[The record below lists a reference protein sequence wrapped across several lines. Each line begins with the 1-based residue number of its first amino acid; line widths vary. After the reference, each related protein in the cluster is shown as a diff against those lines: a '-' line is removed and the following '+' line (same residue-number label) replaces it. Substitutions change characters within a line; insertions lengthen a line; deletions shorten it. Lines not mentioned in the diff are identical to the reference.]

1 MGVET
6 LALGRARTENGAG
19 SLRKL
24 YFFYGTLGHPPL
36 LAAVLGR
43 SPELAPARVE
53 GHEIRHACDDA
64 GTELGYPLLV
74 PGPAGVAG
82 VLAEVSAAEEEVLDW
97 YEIGYR
103 KEVLTVTDAAGQAVA
118 ALAYLPEDRRWTPG
132 RLWRLE
138 DWAAE
143 KGDLATL
150 AVAEVMALR
159 GQVSAE
165 AAIARYPMIRVR
177 AASRLRAA
185 LPRPASLRRTAAEGD
200 VVIERLTTPYA
211 KFFAVEDYR
220 LRHRRFD
227 GGMSAVL
234 DRAAFVSGDATV
246 VLPYDPRR
254 DTVLLVE
261 QFRPGPLARGDANPW
276 SLETVAGRVDAGETP
291 EDAARREAEEE
302 AGVTLGRLIAAP
314 AHYPSPGAKSEYLYC
329 YIGLCDLPETGPGL
343 GGLEAEGED
352 IRSHRIPFAQMMDLI
367 DSGEIENGPLI
378 VIALWLARLREE
390 LRKTALGA

>member
-1 MGVET
+1 M
-6 LALGRARTENGAG
+6 
-19 SLRKL
+19 SKL

-36 LAAVLGR
+36 VAAVLGR
-43 SPELAPARVE
+43 SPDLHPARAAGYEV
-53 GHEIRHACDDA
+53 RHACDAA
-64 GTELGYPLLV
+64 GAELGYPLLV
-74 PGPAGVAG
+74 PGPAGVEG
-82 VLAEVSAAEEEVLDW
+82 FLAKVTEAEEEVLDW

-103 KEVLTVTDAAGQAVA
+103 KDVLTVTDAEGKTVA

-132 RLWRLE
+132 RLWALAE
-138 DWAAE
+138 WAAE

-150 AVAEVMALR
+150 AVAEVVALR
-159 GQVSAE
+159 GQVSSE

-185 LPRPASLRRTAAEGD
+185 LPRPATLRRATVDGD
-200 VVIERLTTPYA
+200 VQVESLTTPYA

-220 LRHRRFD
+220 LRHRRFN
-227 GGMSAVL
+227 GGMTGPL
-234 DRAAFVSGDATV
+234 DRAAFISGDATV
-246 VLPYDPRR
+246 VLPYDPVR

-261 QFRPGPLARGDANPW
+261 QFRPGPFARGDANPW
-276 SLETVAGRVDAGETP
+276 SLEAVAGRVDAGETP

-302 AGVTLGRLIAAP
+302 AGVALGHLIAAP

-329 YIGLCDLPETGPGL
+329 YIGVCDLPETGPGL

-352 IRSHRIPFAQMMDLI
+352 IRSHRIPFAQMMALI

-378 VIALWLARLREE
+378 ILALWLARLREE

>member
-1 MGVET
+1 M
-6 LALGRARTENGAG
+6 
-19 SLRKL
+19 SLSKV

-43 SPELAPARVE
+43 LPALHPARAAGYEV
-53 GHEIRHACDDA
+53 RHACDAA

-74 PGPAGVAG
+74 PGPAGVEG
-82 VLAEVSAAEEEVLDW
+82 VLADVTPAEEEVLDW

-103 KEVLTVTDAAGQAVA
+103 KEVLTVTDAAGQPVA

-132 RLWRLE
+132 RLWRLD
-138 DWAAE
+138 DWAAQ

-185 LPRPASLRRTAAEGD
+185 QPRPASLRRTPAAGD
-200 VVIERLTTPYA
+200 VVIESLTTPYA
-211 KFFAVEDYR
+211 KFFAIEDYR

-227 GGMSAVL
+227 GGMSAAL
-234 DRAAFVSGDATV
+234 ERAAFVSGDATV
-246 VLPYDPRR
+246 VLPYDPLR

-261 QFRPGPLARGDANPW
+261 QFRTGPLARGDANPW
-276 SLETVAGRVDAGETP
+276 ALETVAGRVDAGETP
-291 EDAARREAEEE
+291 EEAARREAQEE
-302 AGVTLGRLIAAP
+302 AGVRLDRLIPAP
-314 AHYPSPGAKSEYLYC
+314 SHYPSPGAKSEYIHC
-329 YIGLCDLPETGPGL
+329 FIGLCDLPETGPGL
-343 GGLEAEGED
+343 GGLEEEGED
-352 IRSHRIPFAQMMDLI
+352 IRSHRLPFARMMDLI
-367 DSGEIENGPLI
+367 DSGEIETGPLI

>member
-6 LALGRARTENGAG
+6 LAIGHAPTANGAI
-19 SLRKL
+19 SLHKL

-36 LAAVLGR
+36 LSAVLGR
-43 SPELAPARVE
+43 SPDLIPARASGYEV
-53 GHEIRHACDDA
+53 RHACDAA
-64 GTELGYPLLV
+64 GMELGYPLLV
-74 PGPAGVAG
+74 PGPVGVEG
-82 VLAEVSAAEEEVLDW
+82 VLAEVTAAEEEVLDW

-103 KEVLTVTDAAGQAVA
+103 KAVIAVLDAAGTPLE

-132 RLWRLE
+132 RLWALA

-159 GQVSAE
+159 GQVPSE
-165 AAIARYPMIRVR
+165 VAIARYPMIRVR

-185 LPRPASLRRTAAEGD
+185 LPRPATLRRSAAAGDLEIDSLR
-200 VVIERLTTPYA
+200 TPYA
-211 KFFAVEDYR
+211 KFFAVEDYQ

-227 GGMSAVL
+227 GTMSQTL
-234 DRAAFVSGDATV
+234 DRAAFISGDAAV
-246 VLPYDPRR
+246 VLPYDPVR

-261 QFRPGPLARGDANPW
+261 QFRTGPFARGDANPW
-276 SLETVAGRVDAGETP
+276 SLEAVAGRVDAGETP

-329 YIGLCDLPETGPGL
+329 FIGLCDLPETGPGL
-343 GGLEAEGED
+343 GGLAAEHED
-352 IRSHRIPFAQMMDLI
+352 IRSHRIGFTQMMALI
-367 DSGEIENGPLI
+367 DSGEIETGPLV
-378 VIALWLARLREE
+378 VIALWLARLRED

>member
-1 MGVET
+1 M
-6 LALGRARTENGAG
+6 
-19 SLRKL
+19 SLSKL

-43 SPELAPARVE
+43 SPDLRPARATGYEV
-53 GHEIRHACDDA
+53 RHACDPA
-64 GTELGYPLLV
+64 GAELGYPLLV
-74 PGPAGVAG
+74 PGPEGVEG
-82 VLAEVSAAEEEVLDW
+82 FLAEVTAAEEEVLDW

-103 KEVLTVTDAAGQAVA
+103 KAVVSVVDANGTALE

-132 RLWRLE
+132 RLWALAE
-138 DWAAE
+138 WAAE

-159 GQVSAE
+159 GQVSSE

-177 AASRLRAA
+177 AASRLRASRT
-185 LPRPASLRRTAAEGD
+185 RPATLRRSTVEGD
-200 VVIERLTTPYA
+200 VQVESLTTPYA

-220 LRHRRFD
+220 LRHRRFN
-227 GGMSAVL
+227 GGMSASL
-234 DRAAFVSGDATV
+234 DRAAFISGDATV
-246 VLPYDPRR
+246 VLPYDPVR

-261 QFRPGPLARGDANPW
+261 QFRPGPFARGDANPW

-291 EDAARREAEEE
+291 EEAARREAEEE
-302 AGVTLGRLIAAP
+302 AGVTLVRLIAAP

-329 YIGLCDLPETGPGL
+329 YIGLCDLPETGAGL

-352 IRSHRIPFAQMMDLI
+352 IRSHRIPFAQMMALI

-390 LRKTALGA
+390 LRKSALGT

>member
-1 MGVET
+1 M
-6 LALGRARTENGAG
+6 
-19 SLRKL
+19 RKL
-24 YFFYGTLGHPPL
+24 YFFYGTLGHQPL

-43 SPELAPARVE
+43 SPDLHPARATGYEV
-53 GHEIRHACDDA
+53 RHACDPA
-64 GTELGYPLLV
+64 GAELGYPLLV
-74 PGPAGVAG
+74 PGPVGAEGF
-82 VLAEVSAAEEEVLDW
+82 LAEVSAAEEEVLDW

-103 KEVLTVTDAAGQAVA
+103 KDVLAVVDAAGNAVK

-132 RLWRLE
+132 RLWALA

-159 GQVSAE
+159 GQVSSE

-185 LPRPASLRRTAAEGD
+185 QPRPATLRRTTVAGD
-200 VVIERLTTPYA
+200 VQVESLTTPYA

-220 LRHRRFD
+220 LRHRRFS

-234 DRAAFVSGDATV
+234 DRAAFISGDATV
-246 VLPYDPRR
+246 VLPYDPVR

-261 QFRPGPLARGDANPW
+261 QFRPGPFARGDANPW

-291 EDAARREAEEE
+291 EEAARREAEEE

-329 YIGLCDLPETGPGL
+329 YIGLCDLPETGAGL

-352 IRSHRIPFAQMMDLI
+352 IRSHRIPFAQMMELI

-390 LRKTALGA
+390 LRKSALGT